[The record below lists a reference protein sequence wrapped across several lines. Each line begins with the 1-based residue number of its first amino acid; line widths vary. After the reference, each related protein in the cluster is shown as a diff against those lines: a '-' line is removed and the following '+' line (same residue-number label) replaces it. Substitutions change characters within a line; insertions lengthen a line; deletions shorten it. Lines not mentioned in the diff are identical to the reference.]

1 MTNKILS
8 KYEEAAL
15 DNSLSLVEL
24 ARLAGVAESTFS
36 RWRAGRKPQ
45 GRTLRK
51 LDAALVEIAKGQ
63 AA

>member
-1 MTNKILS
+1 MTNDILS
-8 KYEEAAL
+8 KYEAAAL

-24 ARLAGVAESTFS
+24 ARQAGVAASTFS
-36 RWRAGRKPQ
+36 RWRKGKKPQ

-51 LDAALVEIAKGQ
+51 LDAALAEITKGK

>member
-1 MTNKILS
+1 MTNDILS
-8 KYEEAAL
+8 KYEAAAL

-24 ARLAGVAESTFS
+24 AREAGVAASTFS
-36 RWRAGRKPQ
+36 RWRKGKKPQ

-51 LDAALVEIAKGQ
+51 LDAALAEIAKGR